1 MNIGIIT
8 LFDNGNYGS
17 ELQSLAMN
25 DYLASKGHNAVFI
38 KVKAKNKFLR
48 ALELLVDRIRKT
60 YILRKDSELFLYN
73 KDRESNQAKQ
83 RNISPNLRKK
93 IHEFMDSRV
102 TMERVPRWA
111 FPPKYRIDAFICGS
125 DQVWSALR
133 IPLAPEFFLLSV
145 SASRKIAYAPSIGID
160 NIPTYYQN
168 KAGKYI
174 KDFKHLSVRED
185 AAKETLKEK
194 FEIDAVQ
201 VLDPTMLVGKEYWNL
216 LLEKE
221 GKKKPSFDYIFCY
234 FLGEVPDV
242 VLSVINQVST
252 GKKVIMLPYEEDSK
266 RVSNG
271 QYKEA
276 DPLEFVNLIK
286 YADCVLT
293 DSFHGSVFSVL
304 YGKRFVVTKRTHV
317 GRVSQTSR
325 IKSLLRMVH
334 QEERYCSEKEDI
346 ERLLTQDIDSQ
357 IVDNEISEMQTVSR
371 KFLDNALIEVASSIE
386 G

>member
-25 DYLASKGHNAVFI
+25 DYLESKGHNAVFI

-48 ALELLVDRIRKT
+48 AIELLIDRIRKT

-73 KDRESNQAKQ
+73 KDRESNQTKQ
-83 RNISPNLRKK
+83 RNISLGLRKK
-93 IHEFMDSRV
+93 THEFMASRV
-102 TMERVPRWA
+102 TMKRVPRCA
-111 FPPKYRIDAFICGS
+111 FPPKRGIDAFICGS

-133 IPLAPEFFLLSV
+133 IPLAPEFFLTKVPS
-145 SASRKIAYAPSIGID
+145 SRKIAYAPSIGID
-160 NIPTYYQN
+160 DMPKFFQN

-174 KDFKHLSVRED
+174 KDFKYLSVRED
-185 AAKETLKEK
+185 AAKEALREK
-194 FEIDAVQ
+194 FGLNAVQ
-201 VLDPTMLVGKEYWNL
+201 VLDPTMLVGKEFWDS

-234 FLGEVPDV
+234 FLGEVPDA
-242 VLSVINQVST
+242 VLTVIEHLSE

-266 RVSNG
+266 RVNNG
-271 QYKEA
+271 LYQEA
-276 DPLEFVNLIK
+276 DPLDFVNLIK
-286 YADCVLT
+286 YADYVLT
-293 DSFHGSVFSVL
+293 DSFHGSVFSIL
-304 YGKRFVVTKRTHV
+304 YGKRFVVTRRTHV

-334 QEERYCSEKEDI
+334 QEERYCSEVENM
-346 ERLLTQDIDSQ
+346 ERLLVQYADSSM
-357 IVDNEISEMQTVSR
+357 VENEICDMQTASR
-371 KFLDNALIEVASSIE
+371 SFLDNALIEVASNIDR
-386 G
+386 

>member
-1 MNIGIIT
+1 MKIGIVT

-25 DYLASKGHNAVFI
+25 AYLESKGHNAVFI

-48 ALELLVDRIRKT
+48 ALELLIDRIRKT

-73 KDRESNQAKQ
+73 KDREFNILKQ
-83 RNISPNLRKK
+83 RNISPDLRKK
-93 IHEFMDSRV
+93 IHEFMASRIS
-102 TMERVPRWA
+102 MERVSRLA
-111 FPPKYRIDAFICGS
+111 FPPKRRIDAFICGS

-133 IPLAPEFFLLSV
+133 IPMVPEFFLPTVAS
-145 SASRKIAYAPSIGID
+145 SRKIAYAPSLGID
-160 NIPTYYQN
+160 NIPNYFQN
-168 KAGKYI
+168 TAGKYI
-174 KDFKHLSVRED
+174 KDFKYLSVRED

-194 FEIDAVQ
+194 FGIDAVQ
-201 VLDPTMLVGKEYWNL
+201 VLDPTMLVGKEYWDEQ
-216 LLEKE
+216 LEKAQIQ
-221 GKKKPSFDYIFCY
+221 KPLFEYVFCY
-234 FLGEVPDV
+234 FLGEVPDA
-242 VLSVINQVST
+242 VLSVIERLSE

-271 QYKEA
+271 LYKEA
-276 DPLEFVNLIK
+276 NPLEFVNLMK

-304 YGKRFVVTKRTHV
+304 YGKRFVVTNRSHV

-334 QEERYCSEKEDI
+334 QEERFCSEEIDI
-346 ERLLTQDIDSQ
+346 ERLLAQD
-357 IVDNEISEMQTVSR
+357 VDLQVVENEISKMQTVSR
-371 KFLDNALIEVASSIE
+371 DFLDNALIEVASGIE
-386 G
+386 R

>member
-48 ALELLVDRIRKT
+48 ALELLVDRIRKM
-60 YILRKDSELFLYN
+60 YVLSKDAELSLYS
-73 KDRESNQAKQ
+73 KDRQANQMKQ
-83 RNISPNLRKK
+83 RNISPELRRK
-93 IHEFMDSRV
+93 IHDFMISRI
-102 TMERVPRWA
+102 TMERVSRCA
-111 FPPKYRIDAFICGS
+111 FPPQRRINAFICGS

-133 IPLAPEFFLLSV
+133 IPLAPEFFLPSV
-145 SASRKIAYAPSIGID
+145 PKSRKIAYAPSIGID

-185 AAKETLKEK
+185 AAKDTLKKK
-194 FEIDAVQ
+194 FGIDAVQ
-201 VLDPTMLVGKEYWNL
+201 VLDPTMLVGKEYWDEQ
-216 LLEKE
+216 LEKAQIQ
-221 GKKKPSFDYIFCY
+221 KPSFDYIFCY
-234 FLGEVPDV
+234 FLGEVPDA

-252 GKKVIMLPYEEDSK
+252 GKKVIILPYEEDSK
-266 RVSNG
+266 LVVNG
-271 QYKEA
+271 LYQE
-276 DPLEFVNLIK
+276 DGPLDFVNLIK

-357 IVDNEISEMQTVSR
+357 TVENEICKMQTVSR
-371 KFLDNALIEVASSIE
+371 EFLDNALIEVASSIE
-386 G
+386 R

>member
-83 RNISPNLRKK
+83 RNISPDLRKK
-93 IHEFMDSRV
+93 IHEFMAGRV
-102 TMERVPRWA
+102 TMERVPRYA
-111 FPPKYRIDAFICGS
+111 FPPKCGIDAFVCGS

-133 IPLAPEFFLLSV
+133 IPLAPEFFLSSV
-145 SASRKIAYAPSIGID
+145 PKSRKIAYAPSIGID

-174 KDFKHLSVRED
+174 KDFKFLSVRED
-185 AAKETLKEK
+185 AAKDTLKKK
-194 FEIDAVQ
+194 FGIDAVQ
-201 VLDPTMLVGKEYWNL
+201 VLDPTMLVGKEYWDEQ
-216 LLEKE
+216 LEKAQIQ
-221 GKKKPSFDYIFCY
+221 KPSFDYIFCY

-271 QYKEA
+271 LYREA
-276 DPLEFVNLIK
+276 DPLDFVNLIK

-325 IKSLLRMVH
+325 IKSLLRMVY
-334 QEERYCSEKEDI
+334 QEERCCSKEKDI
-346 ERLLTQDIDSQ
+346 KRLLTQDIDSQ
-357 IVDNEISEMQTVSR
+357 IVDNEISKMQTVSR

-386 G
+386 R

>member
-25 DYLASKGHNAVFI
+25 DYLESKGHNVVFI

-60 YILRKDSELFLYN
+60 YILRKDSELFLYH

-83 RNISPNLRKK
+83 RNISPELRRR
-93 IHEFMDSRV
+93 IHNFMISRIA
-102 TMERVPRWA
+102 MERMSRWA
-111 FPPKYRIDAFICGS
+111 FPPKRRIDAFICGS

-133 IPLAPEFFLLSV
+133 IPLAPEFFLPSV

-216 LLEKE
+216 LLEKA

-242 VLSVINQVST
+242 VLSVINQVSA

-357 IVDNEISEMQTVSR
+357 TVENEICKMQTVSR
-371 KFLDNALIEVASSIE
+371 EFLDNALIEVASSIE
-386 G
+386 R

>member
-25 DYLASKGHNAVFI
+25 DYLKSKGHNAVFI

-48 ALELLVDRIRKT
+48 ALELLVDRIRKM
-60 YILRKDSELFLYN
+60 YVLSKDTELSLFN
-73 KDRESNQAKQ
+73 KDCQANRMKQ
-83 RNISPNLRKK
+83 RNISPELRRR
-93 IHEFMDSRV
+93 IHNFMISRIA
-102 TMERVPRWA
+102 MERMSRWG
-111 FPPKYRIDAFICGS
+111 FPPKHRLDAFICGS

-133 IPLAPEFFLLSV
+133 IPLAPEFFLTKVPS
-145 SASRKIAYAPSIGID
+145 SRKIAYAPSLGID
-160 NIPTYYQN
+160 DMPNFFRN

-174 KDFKHLSVRED
+174 KDFKYLSIRED
-185 AAKETLKEK
+185 AAKEALKEN
-194 FEIDAVQ
+194 FGLNAVQ
-201 VLDPTMLVGKEYWNL
+201 VLDPTMLVGKEFWDS

-221 GKKKPSFDYIFCY
+221 GKKEPPFDYIFCY
-234 FLGEVPDV
+234 FLGEVPDA
-242 VLSVINQVST
+242 VLSVIERLSE

-271 QYKEA
+271 LYQEA

-371 KFLDNALIEVASSIE
+371 KFLDNVLIEVASSIE

>member
-1 MNIGIIT
+1 MKIGIVT

-25 DYLASKGHNAVFI
+25 DYLESKGHNVVFI

-60 YILRKDSELFLYN
+60 YILRKDSELFLYH

-83 RNISPNLRKK
+83 RNISPELRRR
-93 IHEFMDSRV
+93 IHNFMISRIA
-102 TMERVPRWA
+102 MECMSRWA
-111 FPPKYRIDAFICGS
+111 FPPKRRIDAFICGS

-133 IPLAPEFFLLSV
+133 IPLAPEFFLPSV

-160 NIPTYYQN
+160 NIPKYYQN

-174 KDFKHLSVRED
+174 KDFKFLSVRED
-185 AAKETLKEK
+185 AAKEALKEK
-194 FEIDAVQ
+194 FGQNAVQ
-201 VLDPTMLVGKEYWNL
+201 VLDPTMLVGKEFWDS

-357 IVDNEISEMQTVSR
+357 TVENEICKMQTVSR
-371 KFLDNALIEVASSIE
+371 EFLDNALIEVASSIE
-386 G
+386 R

>member
-60 YILRKDSELFLYN
+60 FILRKDSELFLYN

-83 RNISPNLRKK
+83 RNISPDLRKK
-93 IHEFMDSRV
+93 IHEFMAGRV
-102 TMERVPRWA
+102 TMERVPRYA
-111 FPPKYRIDAFICGS
+111 FPPKCGIDAFICGS

-133 IPLAPEFFLLSV
+133 IPLAPEFFLSSV
-145 SASRKIAYAPSIGID
+145 PKSRKIAYAPSIGID

-174 KDFKHLSVRED
+174 KEFKFLSVRED
-185 AAKETLKEK
+185 AAKEALKEK
-194 FEIDAVQ
+194 FGQNAVQ
-201 VLDPTMLVGKEYWNL
+201 VLDPTMLVGKEFWDS

-221 GKKKPSFDYIFCY
+221 CKKEPPFDYIFCY
-234 FLGEVPDV
+234 FLGEVQDA
-242 VLSVINQVST
+242 VLSVIERLSE

-357 IVDNEISEMQTVSR
+357 TVENEICKMQTVSR
-371 KFLDNALIEVASSIE
+371 DFLDNALKEVASSIE
-386 G
+386 R

>member
-1 MNIGIIT
+1 MKIGIIT

-25 DYLASKGHNAVFI
+25 DYLKSKGHDAVFI

-48 ALELLVDRIRKT
+48 AIELLIDRIRKT

-73 KDRESNQAKQ
+73 KDRESNQTKQ
-83 RNISPNLRKK
+83 RNISPDLRKK
-93 IHEFMDSRV
+93 IHEFMAGRV
-102 TMERVPRWA
+102 TMERVPRCA
-111 FPPKYRIDAFICGS
+111 FPPKRDIDAFICGS

-133 IPLAPEFFLLSV
+133 IPLAPEFFLTKVPS
-145 SASRKIAYAPSIGID
+145 SRKIAYAPSVGID
-160 NIPTYYQN
+160 EMPKFFQN

-174 KDFKHLSVRED
+174 KDFKYLSVRED
-185 AAKETLKEK
+185 AAKEALKEK
-194 FEIDAVQ
+194 FGLNAVQ
-201 VLDPTMLVGKEYWNL
+201 VLDPTMLVGRAFWDS

-221 GKKKPSFDYIFCY
+221 GKKKLSFDYIFCY
-234 FLGEVPDV
+234 FLGEVPDA
-242 VLSVINQVST
+242 VLSVIERLSK

-271 QYKEA
+271 LYQEV
-276 DPLEFVNLIK
+276 DPLDFVNLIK

-334 QEERYCSEKEDI
+334 QEERYCSKEKDI

-357 IVDNEISEMQTVSR
+357 IVDNEICKMQIVSR
-371 KFLDNALIEVASSIE
+371 DFLDNALIEVASSIE
-386 G
+386 R

>member
-1 MNIGIIT
+1 MKIGVVT

-25 DYLASKGHNAVFI
+25 DYLESKGHDTVFI
-38 KVKAKNKFLR
+38 KVKAENKFLR
-48 ALELLVDRIRKT
+48 ALELLNDRIRKK
-60 YILRKDSELFLYN
+60 YILRKDSELSLYN
-73 KDRESNQAKQ
+73 KDSESNKTKQ
-83 RNISPNLRKK
+83 RNISPDLRKK
-93 IHEFMDSRV
+93 IHEFMASHI
-102 TMERVPRWA
+102 TMVRVPRWF
-111 FPPKYRIDAFICGS
+111 FPPKRRIDAFVCGS

-133 IPLAPEFFLLSV
+133 IPLAPEYFLPTV
-145 SASRKIAYAPSIGID
+145 PISRKIAYAPSLGID
-160 NIPTYYQN
+160 IIPEFFQN
-168 KAGKYI
+168 NAGKYI
-174 KDFKHLSVRED
+174 KDFKYLSVRED
-185 AAKETLKEK
+185 AAKDTLKEK
-194 FEIDAVQ
+194 FGIDAVQ
-201 VLDPTMLVGKEYWNL
+201 VLDPTMLVGKEYWDEQ
-216 LLEKE
+216 LEKAQIQ
-221 GKKKPSFDYIFCY
+221 KPLFDYIFCY
-234 FLGEVPDV
+234 FLGEVQDA
-242 VLSVINQVST
+242 VLSVIERLSE

-266 RVSNG
+266 RISNG

-304 YGKRFVVTKRTHV
+304 YGKRFIVTKRTHV

-357 IVDNEISEMQTVSR
+357 TVENEICKMQTVSR
-371 KFLDNALIEVASSIE
+371 DFLDNALKEVASSIE
-386 G
+386 R

>member
-1 MNIGIIT
+1 MKIGIIT

-25 DYLASKGHNAVFI
+25 DYLDSRGHNAIFI

-60 YILRKDSELFLYN
+60 FILRKDSELFLYN
-73 KDRESNQAKQ
+73 KDRESNQTKQ
-83 RNISPNLRKK
+83 RNISPDLRKK
-93 IHEFMDSRV
+93 IHEFMAGRV
-102 TMERVPRWA
+102 TMERVPRCA
-111 FPPKYRIDAFICGS
+111 FPPKRGIDAFICGS

-133 IPLAPEFFLLSV
+133 IPLAPEFFLTKV
-145 SASRKIAYAPSIGID
+145 SSSRKIAYAPSLGID
-160 NIPTYYQN
+160 EMPKFFQN
-168 KAGKYI
+168 KAGKYF
-174 KDFKHLSVRED
+174 KDFKYLSVRED
-185 AAKETLKEK
+185 AAKEALKEK
-194 FEIDAVQ
+194 FGLNAVQ
-201 VLDPTMLVGKEYWNL
+201 VLDPTMLVGRAFWDS

-234 FLGEVPDV
+234 FLGEVPDA
-242 VLSVINQVST
+242 VLSVIERLSE

-271 QYKEA
+271 QYKES

-334 QEERYCSEKEDI
+334 QEERYCSKEKDI

-357 IVDNEISEMQTVSR
+357 TVENEICKMQNISR
-371 KFLDNALIEVASSIE
+371 DFLDNALIEVASNIE
-386 G
+386 R

>member
-1 MNIGIIT
+1 MKIGIIT

-25 DYLASKGHNAVFI
+25 DYLDSRGHNAIFI

-60 YILRKDSELFLYN
+60 FILRKDSELFLYN
-73 KDRESNQAKQ
+73 KDRESNQTKQ
-83 RNISPNLRKK
+83 RNISPDLRKK
-93 IHEFMDSRV
+93 IHEFMAGRV
-102 TMERVPRWA
+102 TMERVPRCA
-111 FPPKYRIDAFICGS
+111 FPPKRGIDAFICGS

-133 IPLAPEFFLLSV
+133 IPLAPEFFLTKV
-145 SASRKIAYAPSIGID
+145 SSSRKIAYAPSLGID
-160 NIPTYYQN
+160 EMPKFFQN

-174 KDFKHLSVRED
+174 KDFKYLSVRED
-185 AAKETLKEK
+185 AAKEALKEK
-194 FEIDAVQ
+194 FGLNAVQ
-201 VLDPTMLVGKEYWNL
+201 VLDPTMLVGRAFWDS

-234 FLGEVPDV
+234 FLGEVPDA
-242 VLSVINQVST
+242 VLSVIERLSE

-271 QYKEA
+271 QYKES

-334 QEERYCSEKEDI
+334 QEERYCSKEKDI

-357 IVDNEISEMQTVSR
+357 TVENEICKMQNISR
-371 KFLDNALIEVASSIE
+371 DFLDNALIEVASNIE
-386 G
+386 R

>member
-1 MNIGIIT
+1 MNIGIVT

-25 DYLASKGHNAVFI
+25 DYLESKGHNAVFI
-38 KVKAKNKFLR
+38 KVKAKNQFLR
-48 ALELLVDRIRKT
+48 ALELLIDRIKKT
-60 YILRKDSELFLYN
+60 YILSKDAELSLFN
-73 KDRESNQAKQ
+73 KDRQTNQAKQ
-83 RNISPNLRKK
+83 RNISPELRRR
-93 IHEFMDSRV
+93 IHDFMISRI
-102 TMERVPRWA
+102 TIERVPRWA
-111 FPPKYRIDAFICGS
+111 FPPKRRIDAFICGS

-133 IPLAPEFFLLSV
+133 IPLAPEFFLPLVPSC
-145 SASRKIAYAPSIGID
+145 RKIAYAPSLGID
-160 NIPTYYQN
+160 EMPKYFQN

-174 KDFKHLSVRED
+174 KDFKYLSVRED
-185 AAKETLKEK
+185 AAKESLKEK
-194 FEIDAVQ
+194 FGQNAVQ
-201 VLDPTMLVGKEYWNL
+201 VLDPTMLVGKEYWDS

-221 GKKKPSFDYIFCY
+221 GKKRPPVDYIFCY

-242 VLSVINQVST
+242 VLSVIERLSE

-271 QYKEA
+271 LYKEA

-334 QEERYCSEKEDI
+334 QEERYCSEEEDI
-346 ERLLTQDIDSQ
+346 ESLLMLDTDSS
-357 IVDNEISEMQTVSR
+357 VVENEIRKMQNVSR
-371 KFLDNALIEVASSIE
+371 NFLDNALKEVASSIE
-386 G
+386 R

>member
-25 DYLASKGHNAVFI
+25 EYLESKGHNVVFI

-60 YILRKDSELFLYN
+60 FILRKDSELFLYN

-83 RNISPNLRKK
+83 RNISPDLRKK
-93 IHEFMDSRV
+93 IHEFMAGRV
-102 TMERVPRWA
+102 TMERVSRCA
-111 FPPKYRIDAFICGS
+111 FPPQRRIDAFICGS

-133 IPLAPEFFLLSV
+133 IPLAPEFFLPMVPLN
-145 SASRKIAYAPSIGID
+145 RKIAYAPSLGID
-160 NIPTYYQN
+160 EMPKYFQN
-168 KAGKYI
+168 RAGKYI
-174 KDFKHLSVRED
+174 KDFKYLSVRED
-185 AAKETLKEK
+185 AAKEALKEK
-194 FEIDAVQ
+194 FGLNAVQ
-201 VLDPTMLVGKEYWNL
+201 VLDPTMLVGKEFWDS

-221 GKKKPSFDYIFCY
+221 GKKKPSFYYIFCY

-242 VLSVINQVST
+242 VLSVIERLSE

-266 RVSNG
+266 RVNNG
-271 QYKEA
+271 LYQEA
-276 DPLEFVNLIK
+276 DPLDFVNLIK

-357 IVDNEISEMQTVSR
+357 TVENEICKMQTVSR
-371 KFLDNALIEVASSIE
+371 EFLDNALIEVASSIE
-386 G
+386 R

>member
-25 DYLASKGHNAVFI
+25 DYLKSKGHDAVFI

-48 ALELLVDRIRKT
+48 AIELLIDRIRKT

-73 KDRESNQAKQ
+73 KDRESNQIKQ
-83 RNISPNLRKK
+83 RNISPDLRKK

-111 FPPKYRIDAFICGS
+111 FPPKHRINAYICGS

-133 IPLAPEFFLLSV
+133 IPLAPEFFLTKVPS
-145 SASRKIAYAPSIGID
+145 SRKIAYAPSLGID
-160 NIPTYYQN
+160 DMPKFFQN

-174 KDFKHLSVRED
+174 KDFKYLSIRED
-185 AAKETLKEK
+185 AAKEALKEK
-194 FEIDAVQ
+194 FGLNAVQ
-201 VLDPTMLVGKEYWNL
+201 VLDPTMLVGKEFWDS

-234 FLGEVPDV
+234 FLGEVPDE
-242 VLSVINQVST
+242 VLTVIERLSE

-266 RVSNG
+266 RVNNG
-271 QYKEA
+271 LYQEA
-276 DPLEFVNLIK
+276 DPLDFVNLIK

-293 DSFHGSVFSVL
+293 DSFHGSVFSIL
-304 YGKRFVVTKRTHV
+304 YGKRFIVTRRTHV
-317 GRVSQTSR
+317 GRASQTSR

-334 QEERYCSEKEDI
+334 LEERYCSEVENM
-346 ERLLTQDIDSQ
+346 ERLLVQYADSSM
-357 IVDNEISEMQTVSR
+357 VENEIRDMQTVSR
-371 KFLDNALIEVASSIE
+371 SFLDNALIEVASNIDR
-386 G
+386 

>member
-60 YILRKDSELFLYN
+60 YILRKDSELLLYN

-83 RNISPNLRKK
+83 RNISPDLRKK
-93 IHEFMDSRV
+93 IHEFMAGRV
-102 TMERVPRWA
+102 TMERVPRYA
-111 FPPKYRIDAFICGS
+111 FPPKCGIDAFICGS

-133 IPLAPEFFLLSV
+133 IPLAPEFFLTKVPSN
-145 SASRKIAYAPSIGID
+145 RKIAYAPSIGID
-160 NIPTYYQN
+160 DMPKFFQN

-174 KDFKHLSVRED
+174 KDFKYLSVRED
-185 AAKETLKEK
+185 AAKEALKEK
-194 FEIDAVQ
+194 FGLNAVQ
-201 VLDPTMLVGKEYWNL
+201 VLDPTMLVGRAFWDS

-271 QYKEA
+271 LYQEA

-317 GRVSQTSR
+317 GRASQTSR

-357 IVDNEISEMQTVSR
+357 TIENEICKMQTVSR
-371 KFLDNALIEVASSIE
+371 EFLDNALIEVASSIE
-386 G
+386 R

>member
-1 MNIGIIT
+1 MKIGIIT

-25 DYLASKGHNAVFI
+25 DYLKSKGHNAFFI

-48 ALELLVDRIRKT
+48 ALELFVDRIRKT

-83 RNISPNLRKK
+83 RDISPELRRR
-93 IHEFMDSRV
+93 IHNFMISRIA
-102 TMERVPRWA
+102 MERMSRWA
-111 FPPKYRIDAFICGS
+111 FPPKHRIDAFICGS

-133 IPLAPEFFLLSV
+133 IPLAPEFFLPSV
-145 SASRKIAYAPSIGID
+145 SKSRKIAYAPSIGID
-160 NIPTYYQN
+160 NIPTCFQN

-185 AAKETLKEK
+185 AAKDTLREK
-194 FEIDAVQ
+194 FGIDAVQ
-201 VLDPTMLVGKEYWNL
+201 VLDPTMLVGKEYWEEQ
-216 LLEKE
+216 LEKAHIQ
-221 GKKKPSFDYIFCY
+221 KPLFEYVFCY

-242 VLSVINQVST
+242 VLSVINQLST

-271 QYKEA
+271 LYQEA
-276 DPLEFVNLIK
+276 DPLDFVNLIK
-286 YADCVLT
+286 FADCVLT
-293 DSFHGSVFSVL
+293 DSFHGCVFSVL

-346 ERLLTQDIDSQ
+346 ERLLTRDIDSQ
-357 IVDNEISEMQTVSR
+357 TVENEICKMQTVSR
-371 KFLDNALIEVASSIE
+371 DFLDNALIEVASNINR
-386 G
+386 

>member
-1 MNIGIIT
+1 MKIGIIT
-8 LFDNGNYGS
+8 FFDNGNYGS

-73 KDRESNQAKQ
+73 KDRESNQTKQ
-83 RNISPNLRKK
+83 RNISPDLRKK
-93 IHEFMDSRV
+93 IHEFMAGRV
-102 TMERVPRWA
+102 TMERVPRCA
-111 FPPKYRIDAFICGS
+111 FPPKRGIDAFICGS

-133 IPLAPEFFLLSV
+133 IPLAPEFFLTNVPS
-145 SASRKIAYAPSIGID
+145 SRKIAYAPSLGID
-160 NIPTYYQN
+160 EMPKFFQN

-185 AAKETLKEK
+185 AAKDTLRKK
-194 FEIDAVQ
+194 FGIDAVQ
-201 VLDPTMLVGKEYWNL
+201 VLDPTMLVGKEYWEEQ
-216 LLEKE
+216 LEKAHIQ
-221 GKKKPSFDYIFCY
+221 KPLFEYVFCY

-242 VLSVINQVST
+242 VLSVINQLAT

-271 QYKEA
+271 LYQEA
-276 DPLEFVNLIK
+276 DPLDFVNLIK
-286 YADCVLT
+286 FADCVLT
-293 DSFHGSVFSVL
+293 DSFHGCVFSVL

-325 IKSLLRMVH
+325 IKSLLRMAH
-334 QEERYCSEKEDI
+334 QEERFCSEKEDI

-357 IVDNEISEMQTVSR
+357 TVEDEICKMQTVSR
-371 KFLDNALIEVASSIE
+371 DFLDNALIEVASNINR
-386 G
+386 